1 VSERGS
7 SRIGE
12 LLFGI
17 VAMQKGYLSLAQL
30 MDTLAARGP
39 NTLADALIKRGL
51 LDPQRRADIEA
62 QVATAVEGNGG
73 DEHVTLQNLQT
84 DQQALLE
91 SLSSSLLDSPDATVR
106 SQPSGL
112 PPHLGLAPVFIETPG
127 RYDWRET
134 EELGRGGVGRVVRT
148 WDTSMGRDVAIKQL
162 IHRADTDKAR
172 RSLEARFLREARLT
186 GQLEHPAV
194 LPVYEVGRQEDG
206 GLYYAMQRVRGRTLH
221 DAIHSTPALS
231 DRLKLMPHFLTAC
244 QAMAYAH
251 SRGAVHRDLKP
262 QNIMVGQYGE
272 TYVLDWGLARVHGH
286 TDFQAR
292 ERAMVPDL
300 TGNVLEGR
308 AIGTPAYMSP
318 EQADGRFADIDE
330 KSDVWGLGSVL
341 FELIARRPPFSGANP
356 IALLGQVREDEVVPV
371 GSLEPEAPAELCAIA
386 MKCLNRDRAARYPN
400 GGAVAADVQA
410 WISDRRVSAHRYGA
424 VELLQRFVRQNRLA
438 TAIALGALIAM
449 VTAGSAALYRIKDE
463 RDSARELAQLFL
475 EDVSLKL
482 EPLAGSR
489 ELLEELTT
497 KTLPR
502 YEQRLDPLSGSR
514 EERLKL
520 GWAWQRIGRLTY
532 RVGKK
537 DESDHAFRFATR
549 VADAL
554 LDQRERDAEA
564 QALAGEARIGLADV
578 STDRGDIKIAEQQL
592 REGLKHAQRSLAL
605 EPELVQGIETLSRAW
620 SRLADLLNAT
630 DRNTE
635 GMAALQR
642 SRELDRQLLP
652 LKPNDPNVLVA
663 IGIGAIQ
670 AGSLNFNRG
679 DLPHAREAYEEAMEI
694 GEKGL
699 AKFPT
704 SSQLKSDYAYA
715 VAETA
720 LIDRI
725 VGRPPRGL
733 LPKARAMMDQVLTD
747 NPDNLEYLAQM
758 IELTAE
764 QQDFATTWHLS
775 RHLMELDASG
785 EYLTSAL
792 LGAFIS
798 GHHDETLKAGLNA
811 KGLGRFAGS
820 VYGAMSA
827 AMLNDWER
835 AATLAARARGETA
848 QMGSASWSWR
858 QMQAGI
864 ANATEPAATPVRKL
878 CVAMDEFTATAN
890 PKPVLAALTEL
901 ETVARAELSKPR

>member
-1 VSERGS
+1 MSDRG

-17 VAMQKGYLSLAQL
+17 VALQKGYLSLAQL

-39 NTLADALIKRGL
+39 STLADALIKRGL

-62 QVATAVEGNGG
+62 QVSSAVEANGG

-91 SLSSSLLDSPDATVR
+91 SLSSSLLDSADATVR
-106 SQPSGL
+106 SQPTVL
-112 PPHLGLAPVFIETPG
+112 PPHLGLAPVFVETPG

-148 WDTSMGRDVAIKQL
+148 WDTSMGRDVAVKQL
-162 IHRADTDKAR
+162 IHKADTDKAR

-221 DAIHSTPALS
+221 DAIHSTPDLG

-272 TYVLDWGLARVHGH
+272 TYVLDWGLARVAGH

-330 KSDVWGLGSVL
+330 RSDVWGLGSVL

-371 GSLEPEAPAELCAIA
+371 SSLAPDAPAELCAIA
-386 MKCLNRDRAARYPN
+386 MKCLTRNRAGRYPN
-400 GGAVAADVQA
+400 AGAVAADVQA
-410 WISDRRVSAHRYGA
+410 WLSDRRVSAHRYGA

-438 TAIALGALIAM
+438 TAVALGALVAM

-463 RDSARELAQLFL
+463 RDAARELAQLFL

-482 EPLAGSR
+482 EPMAGSR

-554 LDQRERDAEA
+554 LDEHERDAEA
-564 QALAGEARIGLADV
+564 QALAAEARVGLADV
-578 STDRGDIKIAEQQL
+578 STDRGDVKVAEQQL

-605 EPELVQGIETLSRAW
+605 EPELVQGIETLSRVW

-630 DRNTE
+630 DRNAE
-635 GMAALQR
+635 GMTALQR
-642 SRELDRQLLP
+642 SRELDRQLLS
-652 LKPNDPNVLVA
+652 LKPNDAKVIVGF
-663 IGIGAIQ
+663 GIGALQ
-670 AGSLNFNRG
+670 AGQLYFSRG
-679 DLPHAREAYEEAMEI
+679 DLPHAREAYEEAMEVS
-694 GEKGL
+694 EKGL
-699 AKFPT
+699 AQFPNDDR
-704 SSQLKSDYAYA
+704 LKSDYAYA
-715 VAETA
+715 VGETS

-733 LPKARAMMDQVLTD
+733 LTRARKMMDEVLTD
-747 NPDNLEYLAQM
+747 NPDNLEYLAQT

-764 QQDFATTWHLS
+764 QQDMAATWRLS
-775 RHLMELDASG
+775 HHLMDLDASG

-798 GHHDETLKAGLNA
+798 GHHDETLKMGLNA
-811 KGLGRFAGS
+811 KGLARFAGA

-827 AMLNDWER
+827 AVLNDWGR
-835 AATLAARARGETA
+835 VAILAARAKGETA
-848 QMGSASWSWR
+848 QMASASWSWR
-858 QMQAGI
+858 QMQAGV
-864 ANATEPAATPVRKL
+864 ANASEPAATPLRKL
-878 CVAMDEFTATAN
+878 CVALDEFTATAN
-890 PKPVLAALTEL
+890 PKPVVEALTEL
-901 ETVARAELSKPR
+901 EAVANTELRKPR